1 MPPFQAISRK
11 TRETQ
16 VTLTLSAS
24 PTVLGAI
31 PSSDTGLP
39 MLDHLLLQLMTYMP
53 LPGSLTAVGDLQIDA
68 HHTAED
74 IGYVLGRYIKRT
86 LEEAQ
91 GKGLSINR
99 FAEVYQVMDD
109 CVVWLAVDLGGRSY
123 LDLRGFDTL
132 SLSGGQLDG
141 ECLLELIA
149 AMTREGAFSLHG
161 EWLRGNKAHHGAEAL
176 FKGLGRLLGKALA
189 PAAAPDTKSAAPYAT
204 GFPSTKGQIEW
215 VEVPR

>member
-1 MPPFQAISRK
+1 MPDFQALSRK

-24 PTVLGAI
+24 PTVLGTF
-31 PSSDTGLP
+31 PSSDTGQP

-53 LPGSLTAVGDLQIDA
+53 LPGHLEALGDLQIDA

-86 LEEAQ
+86 LEETQ

-99 FAEVYQVMDD
+99 FAEVHQVMDD

-132 SLSGGQLDG
+132 ALSGGQLDG

-189 PAAAPDTKSAAPYAT
+189 TATSPSATAASPDALGA
-204 GFPSTKGQIEW
+204 PSTKGQVQW
-215 VEVPR
+215 QEVPR